1 MTENKTSDEQKRSE
15 RPFGV
20 SLIALVVM
28 LVGAV
33 TVVLGL
39 LGMLFGFATGI
50 MDASRGAGIAFL
62 AGVAGVVLGAV
73 YLIAGFGLWNLR
85 AWAWWLAV
93 LAGVVGIV
101 LAFGSPLWM
110 VTWALVAAYLF
121 VVRVHFGTLP
131 NVPRLV
137 SA

>member
-1 MTENKTSDEQKRSE
+1 VTENKLTDEQKRNE

-33 TVVLGL
+33 TLVLGL
-39 LGMLFGFATGI
+39 LGMLFGFVTGI
-50 MDASRGAGIAFL
+50 MDAGRGSGFAFL
-62 AGVAGVVLGAV
+62 AGVAGVILGAV
-73 YLIAGFGLWNLR
+73 YVLAGIGLWNLR

-93 LAGVVGIV
+93 LAGVVGFV
-101 LAFGSPLWM
+101 LAIGSPFWM

-131 NVPRLV
+131 NVPRIV
-137 SA
+137 NA

>member
-20 SLIALVVM
+20 SMIALVVM

>member
-1 MTENKTSDEQKRSE
+1 VIQNKSTDEQKRNE

-20 SLIALVVM
+20 SLIAVVVM

-39 LGMLFGFATGI
+39 LGMLLGFVTGI
-50 MDASRGAGIAFL
+50 MDASRGSGFAFL

-73 YLIAGFGLWNLR
+73 YVLAGIGLWNLR

-93 LAGVVGIV
+93 LAGVVGFV
-101 LAFGSPLWM
+101 LALGSPFWM
-110 VTWALVAAYLF
+110 VTWALVVAYLF
-121 VVRVHFGTLP
+121 VVRAHFGTLP

-137 SA
+137 NA